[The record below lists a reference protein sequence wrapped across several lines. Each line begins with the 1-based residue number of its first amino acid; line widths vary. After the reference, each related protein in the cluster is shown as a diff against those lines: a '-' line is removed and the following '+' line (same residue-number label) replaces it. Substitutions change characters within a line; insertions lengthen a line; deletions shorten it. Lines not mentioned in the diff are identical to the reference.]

1 MTTVEAFNASVAA
14 HNTSLAWTDRAAEN
28 PCPTFLPHVHVV
40 DLPVAVLW
48 LTDATV
54 GQRVAGVVGVHAE
67 VEVVTG
73 VSHGQLTETR
83 RTGRVSDTFKNN
95 ISSTRRRCITEQ
107 MTQRMKNQRFSSRW
121 CLLKFTQFQN
131 FVPCPESG
139 VRTNDMI
146 WVLIRVGDRRT
157 HRNLPLCSTLFHF
170 VPLRV
175 SAALNARLLSVDFKS
190 ISGSNEISM

>member
-1 MTTVEAFNASVAA
+1 M
-14 HNTSLAWTDRAAEN
+14 
-28 PCPTFLPHVHVV
+28 V

-107 MTQRMKNQRFSSRW
+107 KTQRMKNQRFSSR
-121 CLLKFTQFQN
+121 
-131 FVPCPESG
+131 
-139 VRTNDMI
+139 
-146 WVLIRVGDRRT
+146 
-157 HRNLPLCSTLFHF
+157 
-170 VPLRV
+170 
-175 SAALNARLLSVDFKS
+175 
-190 ISGSNEISM
+190 